1 MIDLALTTK
10 YIQEGISEK
19 KYDYLLVELQYR
31 YIHDKSNMRKQGGS
45 KNEKANYCVAGY
57 TLMLRILDYIEVHS
71 EKMTVVFQ
79 SAIRITPSR

>member
-1 MIDLALTTK
+1 MTTK

-19 KYDYLLVELQYR
+19 KYDYLLVESQYR
-31 YIHDKSNMRKQGGS
+31 YIHDKSNMRKQGES

-71 EKMTVVFQ
+71 EKNDRGFSIGYTNNAVKIKF
-79 SAIRITPSR
+79 T